1 VKIVL
6 FTYNHVVKEF
16 LTLVAD
22 KLEADLDIVEKAKDA
37 QNVAYDYLFTDNKEE
52 LIAESKLLIDNS
64 SAMTSVLFHSG
75 ENDSEIDDF
84 EYDIK
89 KPFLPQEIEELILNH
104 ASKID
109 NEVSETQTQ
118 ILNHDDIDEIKALLG
133 DSGLDLATE
142 DSNIEIEEV
151 ENPTKKKRKKQKKKN
166 KTRKKSRKK
175 AEKRLLKALFDMD
188 KKEIKEI
195 LKDANIIL
203 KIEYPNER

>member
-1 VKIVL
+1 MKIVL

>member
-1 VKIVL
+1 MKIVL

-37 QNVAYDYLFTDNKEE
+37 HNVAYDYLFTDNKEE
-52 LIAESKLLIDNS
+52 LIAESKLLLDRS
-64 SAMTSVLFHSG
+64 GAMTSVLFHSG
-75 ENDSEIDDF
+75 QNDSDIADF
-84 EYDIK
+84 AYSVK
-89 KPFLPQEIEELILNH
+89 KPFLPQEIEELIVEH

-109 NEVSETQTQ
+109 NEVSATETQ

-142 DSNIEIEEV
+142 DNSTEVKEIK
-151 ENPTKKKRKKQKKKN
+151 NKTKKRKKN
-166 KTRKKSRKK
+166 KARTKSRKK

-188 KKEIKEI
+188 KKEIRKI

-203 KIEYPNER
+203 KIEYPSER

>member
-37 QNVAYDYLFTDNKEE
+37 HNVAYDYLFTDNKEE
-52 LIAESKLLIDNS
+52 LIAESKLLLDRS
-64 SAMTSVLFHSG
+64 GAMTSVLFHSG
-75 ENDSEIDDF
+75 QNDSDIADF
-84 EYDIK
+84 AYSVK
-89 KPFLPQEIEELILNH
+89 KPFLPQEIEELIVEH

-109 NEVSETQTQ
+109 NEVSATETQ

-142 DSNIEIEEV
+142 DNSTEVKEIK
-151 ENPTKKKRKKQKKKN
+151 NKTKKRKKN
-166 KTRKKSRKK
+166 KARTKSRKK

-188 KKEIKEI
+188 KKEIRKI

-203 KIEYPNER
+203 KIEYPSER